1 MIMKS
6 VILFIGILFV
16 VMQSSYY
23 ARGNNCPEENA
34 DTVVVETSVTDMLYN
49 DLAVYPHNWYDIMKF
64 YHKQCY
70 SLYADADST
79 IVDNAPC
86 YIIATTDT
94 DTLEYIKNIP
104 SENCDITYARI
115 RSDRFS
121 ICGFKVGM
129 SRETVYQRL
138 GLSPDKNGRI
148 IKVIISDRNKGNNTR
163 QNDIPLTIAKQT
175 DVWLYID
182 KGKIESIVVT
192 NPDAD
197 I

>member
-6 VILFIGILFV
+6 VTFFIGIIFV
-16 VMQSSYY
+16 IMQSSNY
-23 ARGNNCPEENA
+23 ARGNNCTEENA
-34 DTVVVETSVTDMLYN
+34 DTIVVETCFSDMPYN
-49 DLAVYPHNWYDIMKF
+49 DLTTYPYNWYDIMEF
-64 YHKQCY
+64 YHEQGY

-79 IVDNAPC
+79 IADNAPR

-115 RSDRFS
+115 RSNRLS
-121 ICGFKVGM
+121 VCGFKVGM
-129 SRETVYQRL
+129 SRKIVFQRF
-138 GLSPDKNGRI
+138 GLSPVKNGRVIKI
-148 IKVIISDRNKGNNTR
+148 IASEKNKENDTR
-163 QNDIPLTIAKQT
+163 QNNIPVTITKQT

-182 KGKIESIVVT
+182 NGKIKSIVVT
-192 NPDAD
+192 NPDAN